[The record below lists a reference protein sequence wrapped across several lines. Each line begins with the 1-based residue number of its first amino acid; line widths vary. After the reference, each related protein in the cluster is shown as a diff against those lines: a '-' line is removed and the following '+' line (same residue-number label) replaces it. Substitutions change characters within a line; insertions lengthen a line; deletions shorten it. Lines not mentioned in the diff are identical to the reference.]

1 MDEQITEVGT
11 SKLKLLDYAI
21 VGIVLSISS
30 AIGIYYR
37 FTGGRQRT
45 AEEYFSA
52 DRSMKIVPL
61 GIALTV
67 SFMSA
72 ITLLGISAEVYVHGM
87 IFVLFYLGFVIGT
100 PISMYCYLPVFFEL
114 KLMSVYEYIERR
126 FGIRARLLA
135 SIANVCHMTI
145 HTGIVLFAPSL
156 ALEATTGLS
165 STLSII
171 LIGII
176 CTFYSTIGGIKAV
189 LITDVFQA
197 MLMFISLLCIIG
209 LGISILPDGFYDV
222 WNRSI
227 SGDRLEFTKY
237 NLDLTTRHTH
247 LGLIL
252 GGFFMYLSFIAVNQ
266 VQVQRLLTVKKL
278 RDSQIAVVLNLI
290 IISIL
295 SIMTIF
301 SGLVMYAVYK
311 DCDPVKSEKISSS
324 DKLMPYFVVD
334 KLDHIPGLT
343 GIFIAG
349 IFSASLSTIS
359 AMLNSLAAIILEDY
373 IKPIYSKI
381 GATFPTEKTTFIG
394 KLLAV
399 INGIT
404 CVCIALG
411 ASKFGSLIE
420 AVIALSGIIG
430 GPLLGIF
437 TLGMFFESPNEIGA
451 IVGMIFSIILL
462 CLMAYGPKEVITMLP
477 VSIDGCENGTLLMLN
492 ETIGLNLTISND
504 SNVPFINRISYIW
517 YSMIGSLLT
526 IIIGYLISLITKKFL
541 DNTREHNP
549 NLFVPFV
556 AARVKRRRLK
566 EERVTSS
573 QMFVLEP
580 SCKN

>member
-1 MDEQITEVGT
+1 
-11 SKLKLLDYAI
+11 
-21 VGIVLSISS
+21 
-30 AIGIYYR
+30 
-37 FTGGRQRT
+37 
-45 AEEYFSA
+45 
-52 DRSMKIVPL
+52 
-61 GIALTV
+61 
-67 SFMSA
+67 
-72 ITLLGISAEVYVHGM
+72 
-87 IFVLFYLGFVIGT
+87 
-100 PISMYCYLPVFFEL
+100 
-114 KLMSVYEYIERR
+114 
-126 FGIRARLLA
+126 
-135 SIANVCHMTI
+135 
-145 HTGIVLFAPSL
+145 
-156 ALEATTGLS
+156 
-165 STLSII
+165 
-171 LIGII
+171 
-176 CTFYSTIGGIKAV
+176 
-189 LITDVFQA
+189 
-197 MLMFISLLCIIG
+197 
-209 LGISILPDGFYDV
+209 
-222 WNRSI
+222 
-227 SGDRLEFTKY
+227 
-237 NLDLTTRHTH
+237 
-247 LGLIL
+247 
-252 GGFFMYLSFIAVNQ
+252 
-266 VQVQRLLTVKKL
+266 
-278 RDSQIAVVLNLI
+278 
-290 IISIL
+290 
-295 SIMTIF
+295 MTIF

>member
-209 LGISILPDGFYDV
+209 LGISILPDGVYDV

-311 DCDPVKSEKISSS
+311 DCDPVKSEKISSN

-504 SNVPFINRISYIW
+504 SSVPFINRISYIW